1 MTCTDFLSQLTDYF
15 DGHISPELLEEVR
28 AHTASCS
35 HCEVV
40 LDTTRKTIS
49 VYKDH
54 EVYEISTEFR
64 ERLHAAIM
72 AKCKQNPKS
81 GCN

>member
-72 AKCKQNPKS
+72 AKCKQKSQS

>member
-1 MTCTDFLSQLTDYF
+1 MTCTEFLTKLDDLF
-15 DGHISPELLEEVR
+15 DGQADAGLLAEVQTHVR
-28 AHTASCS
+28 KCQ

-49 VYKDH
+49 IYREN
-54 EVYEISTEFR
+54 EVYEFPEDLR

-72 AKCKQNPKS
+72 AKCKGRCGN
-81 GCN
+81 